1 VHCCCDGNFPFNPQ
15 DAIRSAAVL
24 IEPEPLTGLQQT
36 PMHRTD
42 KRRQTARL
50 ACNVL
55 FYFNLI
61 VLTAGP
67 CRAAGDIMLHL
78 QRFREDLAVKNAEL
92 LDGEKQILGLSGQ
105 LEWNDLPYIN
115 SIVASLNS
123 IETCLYYQSELV
135 GVYHDVA
142 GINDSYVRS
151 QLPRMIRQV
160 DFTLDSVDIEYKKI
174 TVQYMQ
180 VIGTEALKITDRL
193 RKNIRETRQLLEE
206 HLKWLESESAG
217 SIEKKNQPDRSPQ
230 KL

>member
-1 VHCCCDGNFPFNPQ
+1 
-15 DAIRSAAVL
+15 
-24 IEPEPLTGLQQT
+24 
-36 PMHRTD
+36 MHKTD
-42 KRRQTARL
+42 NGRQTTRL
-50 ACNVL
+50 VCTVL
-55 FYFNLI
+55 FYWV

-67 CRAAGDIMLHL
+67 CRASNDIMLEL
-78 QRFREDLAVKNAEL
+78 QRFQEELAVKNAEL
-92 LDGEKQILGLSGQ
+92 LDGEKQIIGLSEQ
-105 LEWNDLPYIN
+105 LEWSDLPYVN

-123 IETCLYYQSELV
+123 IETCLYYQSELA

-142 GINDSYVRS
+142 GINDGYVRS

-160 DFTLDSVDIEYKKI
+160 DFTLNSVDIDHKKI

-193 RKNIRETRQLLEE
+193 ITNIRETRQLLKA

-217 SIEKKNQPDRSPQ
+217 TIEKKNQPDRSPQ

>member
-1 VHCCCDGNFPFNPQ
+1 MH
-15 DAIRSAAVL
+15 RSANS
-24 IEPEPLTGLQQT
+24 
-36 PMHRTD
+36 
-42 KRRQTARL
+42 RQTAL
-50 ACNVL
+50 LVCAAIL
-55 FYFNLI
+55 NLI
-61 VLTAGP
+61 VSTAGP
-67 CRAAGDIMLHL
+67 CRAAGDIMLQL
-78 QRFREDLAVKNAEL
+78 QRFRDDLAVKNAEL
-92 LDGEKQILGLSGQ
+92 LDGEKQIIELSGQ

-142 GINDSYVRS
+142 GISDGYVRS

-160 DFTLDSVDIEYKKI
+160 DFTLDSVVIEYKKI

-180 VIGTEALKITDRL
+180 IIDTEALKISDRL

-217 SIEKKNQPDRSPQ
+217 TIKKKNQPKRSPQ

>member
-1 VHCCCDGNFPFNPQ
+1 MH
-15 DAIRSAAVL
+15 RSA
-24 IEPEPLTGLQQT
+24 
-36 PMHRTD
+36 
-42 KRRQTARL
+42 KSRQTAL
-50 ACNVL
+50 LVCAAIL
-55 FYFNLI
+55 NLI
-61 VLTAGP
+61 VSTAGP
-67 CRAAGDIMLHL
+67 CRAAGDIMLQL
-78 QRFREDLAVKNAEL
+78 QRFRDDLAVKNAEL
-92 LDGEKQILGLSGQ
+92 LDGEKQIIELSGQ

-142 GINDSYVRS
+142 GISDGYVRS

-160 DFTLDSVDIEYKKI
+160 DFTLDSVVIEYKKI

-180 VIGTEALKITDRL
+180 VIDTEALKISDRL

-217 SIEKKNQPDRSPQ
+217 TIKKKNQPKRSPQ

>member
-1 VHCCCDGNFPFNPQ
+1 MH
-15 DAIRSAAVL
+15 RSA
-24 IEPEPLTGLQQT
+24 
-36 PMHRTD
+36 
-42 KRRQTARL
+42 KSRQTAL
-50 ACNVL
+50 LVCAAIL
-55 FYFNLI
+55 NLI

-67 CRAAGDIMLHL
+67 CRAAGDIMLQF
-78 QRFREDLAVKNAEL
+78 QRFRDDLAVKNAEL
-92 LDGEKQILGLSGQ
+92 LDGEKQIIELSGQ

-142 GINDSYVRS
+142 GISDGYVRS

-160 DFTLDSVDIEYKKI
+160 DFTLDSVVIEYKKI

-180 VIGTEALKITDRL
+180 IIDTEALKISDRL

-217 SIEKKNQPDRSPQ
+217 TIKKKNQPKRSPQ

>member
-1 VHCCCDGNFPFNPQ
+1 MH
-15 DAIRSAAVL
+15 RSAK
-24 IEPEPLTGLQQT
+24 GG
-36 PMHRTD
+36 
-42 KRRQTARL
+42 QTAL
-50 ACNVL
+50 LVCTAL
-55 FYFNLI
+55 FNLI

-67 CRAAGDIMLHL
+67 CRAAGDIMLQL
-78 QRFREDLAVKNAEL
+78 QRFQEALAVKNVEL
-92 LDGEKQILGLSGQ
+92 LDGEKLIIGLNDQ

-123 IETCLYYQSELV
+123 IETCLYYQSELA

-142 GINDSYVRS
+142 GISDGYVQS

-160 DFTLDSVDIEYKKI
+160 DFTLSSVEIEYKKI

-217 SIEKKNQPDRSPQ
+217 MSEKKNQPDRSPQ

>member
-1 VHCCCDGNFPFNPQ
+1 MH
-15 DAIRSAAVL
+15 RSAK
-24 IEPEPLTGLQQT
+24 G
-36 PMHRTD
+36 
-42 KRRQTARL
+42 RQTAL
-50 ACNVL
+50 LVCAAIL
-55 FYFNLI
+55 NLI

-67 CRAAGDIMLHL
+67 GRAAGDIMLQL
-78 QRFREDLAVKNAEL
+78 QRFRDDLAVKNAEL
-92 LDGEKQILGLSGQ
+92 LDGEKLIIGLSGQ
-105 LEWNDLPYIN
+105 LELNDLPYIN

-123 IETCLYYQSELV
+123 IETCLYYQSELAA
-135 GVYHDVA
+135 VYHDVA
-142 GINDSYVRS
+142 GISDGYVRS

-206 HLKWLESESAG
+206 HLKWLESGSAG
-217 SIEKKNQPDRSPQ
+217 MSEKKNQPDRSPQ